1 MLDCRRPRT
10 LPAMSNDADTFQV
23 TPEIAEMYEASFVPY
38 LFGGLARS
46 LVAAAKIGPGQRLL
60 DVACGTGIVARTA
73 AELIGP
79 TGRVVGL
86 DLNEAML
93 GVARRVSPEL
103 EWRQGDAAELPFG
116 DGEFDVVT
124 CQSGLMFVPD
134 EAGAVTE
141 MARVAAPGGTVAIQL
156 WSAPERQPGFRPLAD
171 AVARH
176 AGSESVNLIST
187 YFRLG
192 DPDAFGKVCAAAGL
206 HVTEVNRLPVTL
218 RAGSI
223 DEYVT
228 TEVESTPLVEQL
240 SEDAYDKI
248 RADAHAALAQ
258 YCDESGALAMPM
270 EVYLLIARTWG
281 ATGLTRPGRW

>member
-1 MLDCRRPRT
+1 MLGTLHRRT
-10 LPAMSNDADTFQV
+10 LPAMSNDTNTFQV
-23 TPEIAEMYEASFVPY
+23 TPEIAEMYEATFVPF
-38 LFGGLARS
+38 LFAGLARS
-46 LVAAAKIGPGQRLL
+46 LVDAAKVSPGQRLL

-73 AELIGP
+73 AELIGS

-93 GVARRVSPEL
+93 NVARRAGPEL
-103 EWRQGDAAELPFG
+103 EWRQGDAADLPFA

-134 EAGAVTE
+134 EPAAVTE
-141 MARVAAPGGTVAIQL
+141 MARVTDSGGTVAIQL
-156 WSAPERQPGFRPLAD
+156 WSAPERQPGFGPLAD
-171 AVARH
+171 SVARH
-176 AGSESVNLIST
+176 AGPESVNLIST

-192 DPDAFGKVCAAAGL
+192 DLDQFGKVCASAGL
-206 HVTEVNRLPVTL
+206 EVTGVSRLPVIL

-223 DEYVT
+223 DEYVK

-258 YCDESGALAMPM
+258 YCDESGALAMPA
-270 EVYLLIARTWG
+270 EVYILTARKPS
-281 ATGLTRPGRW
+281 AE

>member
-1 MLDCRRPRT
+1 
-10 LPAMSNDADTFQV
+10 MSNDTDTFQV
-23 TPEIAEMYEASFVPY
+23 TPEIAEMYEATFVPH
-38 LFGGLARS
+38 LFAGLAQS
-46 LVAAAKIGPGQRLL
+46 LVDAARIGPGQQLL

-73 AELIGP
+73 ADLIGS

-93 GVARRVSPEL
+93 TVARRVSPEL
-103 EWRQGDAAELPFG
+103 EWQQGDAADLPFA
-116 DGEFDVVT
+116 DAEFDVVT

-134 EAGAVTE
+134 AAAAVAE
-141 MARVAAPGGTVAIQL
+141 MARVVAPGGTVAVQL
-156 WSAPERQPGFRPLAD
+156 WSAPDRQPGFQPLAD
-171 AVARH
+171 SVARH
-176 AGSESVNLIST
+176 AGPESVNLIST

-192 DPDAFGKVCAAAGL
+192 DPDKFGKVCASAGL
-206 HVTEVNRLPVTL
+206 EVTGVIRLTVTL
-218 RAGSI
+218 RADSI

-240 SEDAYDKI
+240 SQDAYDKI

-270 EVYLLIARTWG
+270 EVYLVTARK
-281 ATGLTRPGRW
+281 RSVE